1 MADTTVAAAAAAAAA
16 ASTAK
21 SFCIEA
27 LLARDSGR
35 ATPASKSPGS
45 CSEGDAA
52 SPPPPTVPA
61 SVAAVVASQAAG
73 RLFGAFPGYHPA
85 LQGGHP
91 LYGLQAA
98 GGGLPAGALPGL
110 LPGSAF
116 HPTLAEHGIKSHVSL
131 DWLAR
136 TAGFYQR
143 PGDVMSGQPQA
154 ALLGKTRRPR
164 TAFTS
169 QQLLELENQFRM
181 NKYLS
186 RPKRFEVA
194 TNLML
199 TETQVK
205 IWFQNR
211 RMKWKRSKKA
221 QQEAKARASD
231 KGGDQCRQSPAPSTG
246 SATSQPP
253 SSQQAPQQQPH
264 RHPQHAPPQHRLP
277 LNSGVEYPDSPVAR
291 DLHLRL
297 QQPHQHHHQQDSES
311 VSSRGANSDAEPDV
325 ALSPGLADSN
335 MALSLCSQPTGRSTD
350 LIYRPYVV

>member
-1 MADTTVAAAAAAAAA
+1 MADMSASPTV
-16 ASTAK
+16 K

-27 LLARDSGR
+27 LLARDS
-35 ATPASKSPGS
+35 ATPVSKSPGS
-45 CSEGDAA
+45 CSEGEPGC
-52 SPPPPTVPA
+52 SPPPPV
-61 SVAAVVASQAAG
+61 SVAAVVASQAG
-73 RLFGAFPGYHPA
+73 RLLGAFPGYPA
-85 LQGGHP
+85 AVFATAGGHP
-91 LYGLQAA
+91 LYGL
-98 GGGLPAGALPGL
+98 PAGALPGVLPGL

-116 HPTLAEHGIKSHVSL
+116 HPTLSEHGIKPHVSL

-136 TAGFYQR
+136 SAGFYQR
-143 PGDVMSGQPQA
+143 PGDVTGQPQA

-221 QQEAKARASD
+221 QQEAKARSAD
-231 KGGDQCRQSPAPSTG
+231 KNADQCQPQHTQQTQSQS
-246 SATSQPP
+246 SLP
-253 SSQQAPQQQPH
+253 SSQPQTTTSS
-264 RHPQHAPPQHRLP
+264 RHPPHHRPP
-277 LNSGVEYPDSPVAR
+277 SMIVSSSDYPDSPTSR
-291 DLHLRL
+291 DLQLRL
-297 QQPHQHHHQQDSES
+297 PPTDTES
-311 VSSRGANSDAEPDV
+311 MSSRGNSDGEPDMV
-325 ALSPGLADSN
+325 LSSGVDSTN
-335 MALSLCSQPTGRSTD
+335 MALSLCSPQGAHHHRNAD

>member
-1 MADTTVAAAAAAAAA
+1 MADTTVAAAAAAAA

-52 SPPPPTVPA
+52 SPPPSSIPV

-73 RLFGAFPGYHPA
+73 RLLGALPGYHPV
-85 LQGGHP
+85 LQAGHP
-91 LYGLQAA
+91 LYGLHAA

-199 TETQVK
+199 TETQ
-205 IWFQNR
+205 NR

-221 QQEAKARASD
+221 QQEAKARAAEKS
-231 KGGDQCRQSPAPSTG
+231 GDQCRQSPAPSTG

-253 SSQQAPQQQPH
+253 SSQQVSQQPH

-277 LNSGVEYPDSPVAR
+277 LNSGAEYPDSPVAR

-297 QQPHQHHHQQDSES
+297 QQQQPHPHHHQQDSES
-311 VSSRGANSDAEPDV
+311 VSSRGANSDVEPDV
-325 ALSPGLADSN
+325 DLSPGLADSN
-335 MALSLCSQPTGRSTD
+335 MALSLCSQPTGRGTD

>member
-1 MADTTVAAAAAAAAA
+1 
-16 ASTAK
+16 
-21 SFCIEA
+21 
-27 LLARDSGR
+27 
-35 ATPASKSPGS
+35 

-52 SPPPPTVPA
+52 SPPPSSIPV

-73 RLFGAFPGYHPA
+73 RLLGAIPGYHPV
-85 LQGGHP
+85 LQAGHP

-116 HPTLAEHGIKSHVSL
+116 HPTLTEHGIKSHVSL

-143 PGDVMSGQPQA
+143 PGDVMSGKQGRGNGKGDWALVPCKEGFPRERPEKQGWVEGYDKRKGVHLRGQPQA

-221 QQEAKARASD
+221 QQEAKARAAE
-231 KGGDQCRQSPAPSTG
+231 KGADQCRQSPAPSTG
-246 SATSQPP
+246 STASQPP
-253 SSQQAPQQQPH
+253 NPPQSSQQPH
-264 RHPQHAPPQHRLP
+264 RHTPHASSQHRLP
-277 LNSGVEYPDSPVAR
+277 LNNGGDYPDSPVAR

-311 VSSRGANSDAEPDV
+311 MSSRGANSDVEPDV
-325 ALSPGLADSN
+325 DLSPGLADSN